1 MKRMFKNVLAI
12 ATVAATVFFASCG
25 QQKTN
30 TPPPAANEVAGTY
43 TLSETPLFTTTEA
56 KDPEA
61 IAISF
66 GEDMGIKY
74 SDVNTLLLGLT
85 MTETGVTGTVTFN
98 DNGTIAM
105 TLTDTEDGEVIEF
118 PNDAEGIA
126 ADAITYAVNSDNT
139 ITFTLS
145 SATVDNMLDTESDPE
160 TAAAIKMMLANFS
173 SPIFAYN
180 TDANTLA
187 VKLNYII
194 DQGKFSVFV
203 DLDMLKATVSSI
215 DEETLNAIIAMLPQ
229 DDETAATIAQLL
241 PFLMPQI
248 GPMLEGYNTLEIG
261 LFVSVTE

>member
-12 ATVAATVFFASCG
+12 ATVAATVLFASCG

-30 TPPPAANEVAGTY
+30 TPPPANELAGNY
-43 TLSETPLFTTTEA
+43 TLSATPIFANTEA
-56 KDPEA
+56 KDPVA
-61 IAISF
+61 DAISF
-66 GEDMGIKY
+66 GEGMSLKY
-74 SDVNTLLLGLT
+74 SDINTLLMGLSL
-85 MTETGVTGTVTFN
+85 TETGVTGTVTLN
-98 DNGTIAM
+98 ENGTLTM
-105 TLTDTEDGEVIEF
+105 SLTDTETSEAIEF
-118 PNDAEGIA
+118 PNEAGN
-126 ADAITYAVNSDNT
+126 AISYTANSDNQT
-139 ITFTLS
+139 ITFTLN
-145 SATVDNMLDTESDPE
+145 SATVDSMLGTATDPE

-261 LFVSVTE
+261 LFVTAVAE

>member
-12 ATVAATVFFASCG
+12 ATIATTVFFASCESN
-25 QQKTN
+25 TTT
-30 TPPPAANEVAGTY
+30 TPPPTNELAGNY
-43 TLSETPLFTTTEA
+43 TLSATPIFANTEA
-56 KDPEA
+56 KDPDA
-61 IAISF
+61 DAISF
-66 GEDMGIKY
+66 GEGMSLKY
-74 SDVNTLLLGLT
+74 SDINTLLMGLSL
-85 MTETGVTGTVTFN
+85 TETGVTGTVTLN
-98 DNGTIAM
+98 ENGTLTM
-105 TLTDTEDGEVIEF
+105 SLTDTETSEAIEF
-118 PNDAEGIA
+118 PNEAGN
-126 ADAITYAVNSDNT
+126 AISYTANSDNET
-139 ITFTLS
+139 ITFTLN
-145 SATVDNMLDTESDPE
+145 SATVDSMLGTATDPE

-261 LFVSVTE
+261 LFVTAVAE

>member
-12 ATVAATVFFASCG
+12 ATVAATVLFASCG

-30 TPPPAANEVAGTY
+30 TIPPATNDVAGTY

-66 GEDMGIKY
+66 GEDMVIKY
-74 SDVNTLLLGLT
+74 SDVNTMLLGLT
-85 MTETGVTGTVTFN
+85 MTETGVTGTVTLN
-98 DNGTIAM
+98 ENGTLTM
-105 TLTDTEDGEVIEF
+105 SLTDTETSEAIEF
-118 PNDAEGIA
+118 PNEAGN
-126 ADAITYAVNSDNT
+126 AISYTANSDNKT
-139 ITFTLS
+139 ITFTLN
-145 SATVDNMLDTESDPE
+145 SATVDNMLGTATDPE

-180 TDANTLA
+180 TNANTLA

-261 LFVSVTE
+261 LFVTAVAE

>member
-12 ATVAATVFFASCG
+12 ATIATTVFFASCESN
-25 QQKTN
+25 TTT
-30 TPPPAANEVAGTY
+30 TPPPTNELAGNY
-43 TLSETPLFTTTEA
+43 TLSATPIFANTEA
-56 KDPEA
+56 KDPDA
-61 IAISF
+61 DAISF
-66 GEDMGIKY
+66 GEGMSLKY
-74 SDVNTLLLGLT
+74 SDINTLLMGLSL
-85 MTETGVTGTVTFN
+85 TETGVTGTVTLN
-98 DNGTIAM
+98 ENGTLTM
-105 TLTDTEDGEVIEF
+105 SLTDTETSEAIEF
-118 PNDAEGIA
+118 PNEAGN
-126 ADAITYAVNSDNT
+126 AISYTANSDNT

>member
-1 MKRMFKNVLAI
+1 MKRMFKSVLAI
-12 ATVAATVFFASCG
+12 ATIATTVFFASCESN
-25 QQKTN
+25 TTTT
-30 TPPPAANEVAGTY
+30 TPPTNELAGNY
-43 TLSETPLFTTTEA
+43 TLSATPIFANTEA
-56 KDPEA
+56 KDPDA
-61 IAISF
+61 AAISF
-66 GEDMGIKY
+66 GEGMNLKY
-74 SDVNTLLLGLT
+74 SDINTLLIGLS
-85 MTETGVTGTVTFN
+85 MTETGVTGTVTLN
-98 DNGTIAM
+98 ENGTFTM
-105 TLTDTEDGEVIEF
+105 SLTDTETSETIEF
-118 PNDAEGIA
+118 PGETGN
-126 ADAITYAVNSDNT
+126 AISYTANSDNT

-187 VKLNYII
+187 INLNYSLIE
-194 DQGKFSVFV
+194 GKFSVFV

-248 GPMLEGYNTLEIG
+248 GPMLEGYNTLEVG
-261 LFVSVTE
+261 LFVTAVAE